1 MTDQL
6 VKIEPAELPAEP
18 GGEATCRVIIRN
30 VGTIVDGFTATVLG
44 PAAAWAT
51 VEPAAVRLFPGNEE
65 TVRVRF
71 RPPRSHLVA
80 PGPVIFGVRVV
91 ATAAGEASAVVEE
104 GTLVIGPFTEVVAV
118 LRPRQSRGTL
128 SGRHRLLV
136 TNRGNVP
143 TQARLAAV
151 DPDERVGV
159 RFRPEQVQ
167 AGPGATEEVAVRVR
181 PRRMLLMGTP
191 EQIPFEVAVEP
202 TGAPGLRLQASM
214 DHRRLIPRW
223 VPMLLALAAVLL
235 VALLVLRAR
244 SASPVSLAGS
254 GAPGVPATG
263 NQAGSG
269 TPNRGAGT
277 AKQATPTPPPAPAPA
292 VVPPP
297 AVTQETRGACP
308 MGPAFARRSL
318 YVADGTAKDTAG
330 GGQDGTLRSGAAY
343 GPGSTGTAPDQA
355 FVLNGGFSAVD
366 AGPAVGDLSASNF
379 CVSMDLNT
387 SQQGAA
393 SLIGNRN
400 SAGDGQWW
408 NVRMSDTGQPY
419 LELDNNGLANRTA
432 YVRVDA
438 VGPQVNDGHWHNL
451 TVLRLG
457 TLLNVY
463 VDREL
468 VGSAVSDV
476 IDVSNGAHTRM
487 GSDGFLSF
495 SGAIDE
501 VLIARGA

>member
-1 MTDQL
+1 MTEQVVTID
-6 VKIEPAELPAEP
+6 PAELPAEP
-18 GGEATCRVIIRN
+18 GSEASCRVRIRN
-30 VGTIVDGFTATVLG
+30 GGTTVDEFTPTVLG

-51 VEPAAVRLFPGNEE
+51 VQPAAVRLFPGDEE
-65 TVRVRF
+65 AVTVRF

-91 ATAAGEASAVVEE
+91 PTAAGDAWAVVEE

-118 LRPRQSRGTL
+118 LRPRQSRGRL

-143 TQARLAAV
+143 MQARFAAV

-167 AGPGATEEVAVRVR
+167 AGPGGTEEVAVRVR
-181 PRRMLLMGTP
+181 PRRLILLGAP

-202 TGAPGLRLQASM
+202 TNAPSVRLQASM

-223 VPMLLALAAVLL
+223 VPVVLALAAALL
-235 VALLVLRAR
+235 IAALVLRAR
-244 SASPVSLAGS
+244 SANPVSLAVSGGPAAPGTGS
-254 GAPGVPATG
+254 QAAAGAPNP
-263 NQAGSG
+263 G
-269 TPNRGAGT
+269 TGT
-277 AKQATPTPPPAPAPA
+277 AKQAAPPPPPAAA
-292 VVPPP
+292 APPP
-297 AVTQETRGACP
+297 PPVTQETRGVCP
-308 MGPAFARRSL
+308 TGAGFARRSL
-318 YVADGTAKDTAG
+318 YVADGTAKDSGG
-330 GGQDGTLRSGAAY
+330 GGQDGTLLNGAAY
-343 GPGSTGTAPDQA
+343 GPGSGGAPPDQA
-355 FVLNGGFSAVD
+355 FAFNGGYSAVD
-366 AGPAVGDLSASNF
+366 VGPAVGDLGTSNF

-400 SAGDGQWW
+400 SDGDGQWW
-408 NVRMSDTGQPY
+408 TVRLSDTGQPY
-419 LELDNNGLANRTA
+419 LELDDHGMASRTA

-438 VGPQVNDGHWHNL
+438 VAPQVNDGHWHNL

-468 VGSAVSDV
+468 VGSATSDV
-476 IDVSNGAHTRM
+476 IDVSNGAHTRI
-487 GSDGFLSF
+487 GSDGFLSYT
-495 SGAIDE
+495 GAIDE
-501 VLIARGA
+501 ILIARGT

>member
-1 MTDQL
+1 
-6 VKIEPAELPAEP
+6 
-18 GGEATCRVIIRN
+18 
-30 VGTIVDGFTATVLG
+30 
-44 PAAAWAT
+44 
-51 VEPAAVRLFPGNEE
+51 
-65 TVRVRF
+65 
-71 RPPRSHLVA
+71 
-80 PGPVIFGVRVV
+80 
-91 ATAAGEASAVVEE
+91 
-104 GTLVIGPFTEVVAV
+104 
-118 LRPRQSRGTL
+118 
-128 SGRHRLLV
+128 
-136 TNRGNVP
+136 
-143 TQARLAAV
+143 
-151 DPDERVGV
+151 
-159 RFRPEQVQ
+159 
-167 AGPGATEEVAVRVR
+167 
-181 PRRMLLMGTP
+181 MLLMGTP

-269 TPNRGAGT
+269 TPNRGGGT
-277 AKQATPTPPPAPAPA
+277 AKQAVPPPPPPPAAA

-308 MGPAFARRSL
+308 TGAALARRSL
-318 YVADGTAKDTAG
+318 YTADGTAKDTAA
-330 GGQDGTLRSGAAY
+330 GGQDGTLLSGAAY

-366 AGPAVGDLSASNF
+366 VGPAVGDLGTSDF
-379 CVSMDLNT
+379 CISMDLNT

-400 SAGDGQWW
+400 SADDGQWW
-408 NVRMSDTGQPY
+408 DVRLSDTGQPY
-419 LELDNNGLANRTA
+419 LEFDNHGMSSRTA

-438 VGPQVNDGHWHNL
+438 VAPPVNDGHWHNL
-451 TVLRLG
+451 TVMRLG

-468 VGSAVSDV
+468 VGTAASDA

-487 GSDGFLSF
+487 GADGFLSY

>member
-6 VKIEPAELPAEP
+6 VTIDPAELPAEP
-18 GGEATCRVIIRN
+18 GGEATCRVTVRN
-30 VGTIVDGFTATVLG
+30 GSSRVDEFTATVLG
-44 PAAAWAT
+44 PAGAWAT
-51 VEPAAVRLFPGNEE
+51 VEPAAVRLMPGNDE
-65 TVRVRF
+65 TVTVRF

-91 ATAAGEASAVVEE
+91 ATAGGDASAVVEE

-118 LRPRQSRGTL
+118 LRPRQSRGML

-143 TQARLAAV
+143 TQARFAAV

-159 RFRPEQVQ
+159 RFRPELVH

-181 PRRMLLMGTP
+181 PRRLLLMGTP

-202 TGAPGLRLQASM
+202 TGAPGVRLQASM

-223 VPMLLALAAVLL
+223 VPMVLALAAVLL
-235 VALLVLRAR
+235 IAALVLRAR
-244 SASPVSLAGS
+244 SANPVTLAVS
-254 GAPGVPATG
+254 GGP
-263 NQAGSG
+263 G
-269 TPNRGAGT
+269 TPGTGGPVGSVAPNTGAGT
-277 AKQATPTPPPAPAPA
+277 AKQAAPPPPPPAAA

-297 AVTQETRGACP
+297 PVIQETRGVCP
-308 MGPAFARRSL
+308 TGAALARRSL
-318 YVADGTAKDTAG
+318 YVADGSAKDTAG
-330 GGQDGTLRSGAAY
+330 GGQDGTLLSGAAY
-343 GPGSTGTAPDQA
+343 GPGSAGTPPDQA
-355 FVLNGGFSAVD
+355 FVLNGGFSSVD
-366 AGPAVGDLSASNF
+366 AGPAVGDLGTSDF
-379 CVSMDLNT
+379 CMSMDLNT
-387 SQQGAA
+387 SQQGPA

-408 NVRMSDTGQPY
+408 SVRLSDTGRPY
-419 LELDNNGLANRTA
+419 LELDNHGMASRTA

-438 VGPQVNDGHWHNL
+438 VSPAVNDGHWHNI

-463 VDREL
+463 VDQEL
-468 VGSAVSDV
+468 VGTGTSGA
-476 IDVSNGAHTRM
+476 IDVSNGAHTLM
-487 GSDGFLSF
+487 GADGFLSLN
-495 SGAIDE
+495 GAIDE
-501 VLIARGA
+501 VLIARGT

>member
-143 TQARLAAV
+143 TQARFAAV

-159 RFRPEQVQ
+159 RFRPEQVL

-181 PRRMLLMGTP
+181 PRRLLLMGTP

-202 TGAPGLRLQASM
+202 TGAPGVRLQASM

-223 VPMLLALAAVLL
+223 VPMVLGLAAILL
-235 VALLVLRAR
+235 IALLVLRAR
-244 SASPVSLAGS
+244 SASPVSLAGN
-254 GAPGVPATG
+254 GAPGSGGPV
-263 NQAGSG
+263 GSVAPK
-269 TPNRGAGT
+269 TGAGT
-277 AKQATPTPPPAPAPA
+277 AKQAPPPPPPPPPAAA

-308 MGPAFARRSL
+308 TGPALARRSL
-318 YVADGTAKDTAG
+318 YVADGSAKDTGG
-330 GGQDGTLRSGAAY
+330 GGQDGTLLSGAAY

-366 AGPAVGDLSASNF
+366 AGPAVGDLGTSDF
-379 CVSMDLNT
+379 CISMDLNT

-400 SAGDGQWW
+400 VDGDGQWW
-408 NVRMSDTGQPY
+408 DVRLSDTGQPY
-419 LELDNNGLANRTA
+419 LELDNHGMASRTA

-438 VGPQVNDGHWHNL
+438 VAPPVNDGHWHNL

-463 VDREL
+463 VDRDL
-468 VGSAVSDV
+468 VGSAATDA
-476 IDVSNGAHTRM
+476 IDISNGAHTRM

-495 SGAIDE
+495 TGAIDE